1 MRLKTAQEAS
11 LSVRLLWPFVRVIGA
26 DPSSVLL
33 LIQNGVDLR
42 MLGDPDASIPH
53 RTVMKLL
60 ASAVAAR
67 RDPAFGL
74 KAAESLQPSD
84 LGVLEYAA
92 RSCATL
98 RESTRCAMRYTRLLN
113 GAAEISLEERGDLA
127 TFHFRILDGVVQ
139 EPAANDFEIAVFIG
153 LARRYTGIA
162 DEAPL
167 AVHLAHAEPTSEAD
181 YLRLFGCAPRM
192 GMPHNA
198 IIFPRAQLDTPLL
211 HADRTLHSLL
221 DKHVAELLARQ
232 RQSEGVAG
240 RARSIMLA
248 NLSHEGSSV
257 NHVAKVLA
265 MSPSTL
271 RRRLEEEG
279 TTHSELLDSVRREL
293 AERYLADATLGLG
306 EVAFLLGY
314 SHSNGFFKA
323 FRRWFNGQT
332 PTEFRGKLKQTA
344 RARA

>member
-1 MRLKTAQEAS
+1 MPLKTAREAS

-26 DPSSVLL
+26 DPSAVLL
-33 LIQNGVDLR
+33 LMQSGVDLR
-42 MLGDPDASIPH
+42 MLGDADASVPH

-60 ASAVAAR
+60 AGVVSAR
-67 RDPAFGL
+67 RDPTFGL

-98 RESTRCAMRYTRLLN
+98 REATRCAMRYIGLLN
-113 GAAEISLEERGDLA
+113 GAAEITLEERGELA
-127 TFHFRILDGVVQ
+127 TFHFRIVDGVVQ
-139 EPAANDFEIAVFIG
+139 EPAANDFELAVFVR
-153 LARRYTGIA
+153 LARRYTGMA
-162 DEAPL
+162 GEGPL

-181 YLRLFGCAPRM
+181 YQRLFGCMPRM

-198 IIFPRAQLDTPLL
+198 IIFPRRQLEAPLV

-221 DKHVAELLARQ
+221 DRHVAELLERQ
-232 RQSEGVAG
+232 RRSEGVAG
-240 RARSIMLA
+240 RTRSILLA
-248 NLSHEGSSV
+248 NLSSEGSSV
-257 NHVAKVLA
+257 NHVAKALA

-279 TTHSELLDSVRREL
+279 TTHSEILDGVRREL

-314 SHSNGFFKA
+314 AHSNGFFKA

-332 PTEFRGKLKQTA
+332 PSEFRGKLKQTA

>member
-1 MRLKTAQEAS
+1 MRLKTAQEAT

-26 DPSSVLL
+26 DPSAVLL
-33 LIQNGVDLR
+33 LMQNGVDLSR
-42 MLGDPDASIPH
+42 MGDPDASIPH

-60 ASAVAAR
+60 ASAVAQR
-67 RDPAFGL
+67 GDPAFGL
-74 KAAESLQPSD
+74 KAAERLQPSD

-127 TFHFRILDGVVQ
+127 TFHFRIVDGVVQ

-153 LARRYTGIA
+153 LARRYTGVA
-162 DEAPL
+162 SASPL
-167 AVHLAHAEPTSEAD
+167 TVHLAHAEPTSEAD
-181 YLRLFGCAPRM
+181 YLRLFGCMPRM

-198 IIFPRAQLDTPLL
+198 IIFPRSQLDAPML

-221 DKHVAELLARQ
+221 DRHVAELLERQ
-232 RQSEGVAG
+232 RQSEGIAG
-240 RARSIMLA
+240 RTRSILLS
-248 NLSHEGSSV
+248 NLSSETSSV
-257 NHVAKVLA
+257 NNVAKALA

-279 TTHSELLDSVRREL
+279 TTHSEILDSVRREL

-323 FRRWFNGQT
+323 FRRWFSGQT
-332 PTEFRGKLKQTA
+332 PTEFRSKLKQPA
-344 RARA
+344 RAPA

>member
-11 LSVRLLWPFVRVIGA
+11 ISVRLLWPFVRAIGA
-26 DPSSVLL
+26 DPSAMLL
-33 LIQNGVDLR
+33 LMQSGVDPR
-42 MLGDPDASIPH
+42 MLGDADASIPH

-60 ASAVAAR
+60 ASTVAAR

-98 RESTRCAMRYTRLLN
+98 RDSTRCAMRYIRLLN

-127 TFHFRILDGVVQ
+127 TFHFRIIDGVVQ
-139 EPAANDFEIAVFIG
+139 EPAANDFEVAVFIG
-153 LARRYTGIA
+153 LGRRYAGVPDA
-162 DEAPL
+162 GPV
-167 AVHLAHAEPTSEAD
+167 AVHLAHAEPTSPAD
-181 YLRLFGCAPRM
+181 YLRLFGCVPRM

-198 IIFPRAQLDTPLL
+198 IILPREQLSAPLVY
-211 HADRTLHSLL
+211 ADRTLHSLL
-221 DKHVAELLARQ
+221 DRHVADLLEHQ
-232 RQSEGVAG
+232 RRSEGIAG
-240 RARSIMLA
+240 RTRAILLA
-248 NLSHEGSSV
+248 NLSSEGSSV
-257 NHVAKVLA
+257 TRVAKALA

-279 TTHSELLDSVRREL
+279 TTHSEILDGVRREL

-332 PTEFRGKLKQTA
+332 PTEFRGALKQTA